1 MRLVSIAV
9 RNSPPITRFEV
20 GDLSDVVV
28 IAGPNG
34 VGKTRLTQRIIEHLR
49 STQPHPDIQAVIAA
63 TSPEE
68 RTAWAKDQLDLST
81 QPDAALF
88 RQTIQAARSRKRWRS
103 SLVNFESDRTIQNL
117 QPYAFSWD
125 VIDPYEEGVSWD
137 QTFQFL
143 RQRFQDTLNSMF
155 RLIESQ
161 KRGISSRA
169 ITLRREGRTSMQLEF
184 DDPME
189 PFKNVFRQL
198 VGPKELVDPSPQLQR
213 LEFSLGGQTFGFDA
227 LSSGEREVVNVAFD
241 FLLRAPEDCIVFFDE
256 PELHLHP
263 ELSYRLIRTLR
274 QIGVRNQFIFTTHSP
289 DIITSSLDQSVVFIG
304 PPSGEAGE
312 PANQALP
319 VVESDKTNQAL
330 RLLGQSIGVIALG
343 KKIVLI
349 EGSEAS
355 VDKQAYGS
363 IIGTRWPGLVLVP
376 SGGRHVIENF
386 DEIDRNVLSQTVW
399 GVDFFML
406 CDGDTTPAGAVARSA
421 EKTGRLRVLRRYH
434 LENYFLDEH
443 VLAAALGPMERDG
456 SWLRDPAAIRRVLRE
471 IAQQFVSYATALSVS
486 LELRRTFGNV
496 DVMPSDS
503 HAKAPR
509 ELGDLFSEAID
520 SERHRLDT
528 LLSPAVARSLID
540 EKYEALKG
548 SIDRDTDDWKR
559 LIPGKPILG
568 VFSGKAQLSPA
579 RLKTLYISAAE
590 AVSPSP
596 FEEVFSLFADFSA

>member
-1 MRLVSIAV
+1 M
-9 RNSPPITRFEV
+9 
-20 GDLSDVVV
+20 
-28 IAGPNG
+28 
-34 VGKTRLTQRIIEHLR
+34 
-49 STQPHPDIQAVIAA
+49 IAA
-63 TSPEE
+63 TSSEE
-68 RTAWAKDQLDLST
+68 RTVWAKDQLDLST
-81 QPDAALF
+81 PPDAALF

-169 ITLRREGRTSMQLEF
+169 IALRREGRTSMQLEF

-189 PFKNVFRQL
+189 PFKDVFRQL

-274 QIGVRNQFIFTTHSP
+274 QIGARNQFIFTTHSP

-304 PPSGEAGE
+304 PPSGEADA

-376 SGGRHVIENF
+376 SGGRRVVENF
-386 DEIDRNVLSQTVW
+386 EEIDRNVLGRTIW

-406 CDGDTTPAGAVARSA
+406 CDGDTAPAGAVALSA

-434 LENYFLDEH
+434 LENYVLDEH

-456 SWLRDPAAIRRVLRE
+456 SWLRDAASIRRALRE
-471 IAQQFVSYATALSVS
+471 AAQQFVSYATALSVS
-486 LELRRTFGNV
+486 VELRRTFGNV

-503 HAKAPR
+503 HAKSPD
-509 ELGDLFSEAID
+509 ELGDLFSEAIN
-520 SERHRLDT
+520 SERQRLDT
-528 LLSPAVARSLID
+528 LLSPAVARSLVN
-540 EKYEALKG
+540 EKYEALKS

-596 FEEVFSLFADFSA
+596 FQEVLSLFADFGA